1 MNEGRYG
8 REGRDARDGKDGKE
22 GGRDG
27 KDGKRD
33 RDSRNLL
40 GGKNSQSMGKIETVA
55 GGPARV
61 NIMVP
66 ETVRIYNFTHFLP
79 FFTLFL
85 NHILP
90 PLNLLII

>member
-27 KDGKRD
+27 KDAERD

-66 ETVRIYNFTHFLP
+66 ETVKNSPLFFLP

-85 NHILP
+85 KLYFAA
-90 PLNLLII
+90 